1 MPVFAQ
7 SCRRAPTA
15 APVRD
20 QDQVTENIRRV
31 RPLLDDTEDT
41 PLDVSTLQG
50 AIEEAQRTRALQT
63 ANADKF
69 LSSIGTSGRHKFA
82 GQNLSVKKGQDTING
97 YITEAG
103 LFKPWNNVDFMLKTS
118 GKYGCPVV
126 STPSIKALP
135 TGFEIPTDNTK
146 SYIGAPLIQAA
157 KSAASNE
164 PAVFV
169 GSDMIGNVPGI
180 WDTSEKTLPA
190 CGNEGVNVQVV
201 YPGKA
206 TGSTYVGTYNIG
218 TADYTGYEQQT
229 DMVSNVTYETCM
241 ARAEDKGAA
250 LFAFTGNRC
259 YLNQKS
265 VEDAKSN
272 GIGIELN
279 PRTTGGVWTTAGQKM
294 VHFGMDGT
302 LNILNTETPSKVPS
316 NILHKIGLAEG
327 LPACDFAK
335 GGAILTATGT
345 WGKNCNSVLGTK
357 KETKFIGTYDGG
369 IFGNLLKN
377 SMIAREKNATNIRE
391 TVKYEYYTWAPPGVF
406 CNQLYPRCGEN
417 VNNSFDEW
425 RAAGGSCPSGFSER
439 SDCSTGCASKDI
451 FGYSHCA

>member
-20 QDQVTENIRRV
+20 QVAENIRRV
-31 RPLLDDTEDT
+31 RPLLDDTDDM
-41 PLDVSTLQG
+41 PMDLSTLQG
-50 AIEEAQRTRALQT
+50 AIGEAQRTRALQT

-82 GQNLSVKKGQDTING
+82 GQNLSVTRGQATING
-97 YITEAG
+97 YITDMG

-118 GKYGCPVV
+118 GKYGCPAV
-126 STPSIKALP
+126 SKPPLRALP
-135 TGFEIPTDNTK
+135 TGFEVPTDNAK
-146 SYIGAPLIQAA
+146 SYIGAPLTQTAN
-157 KSAASNE
+157 SAASNE
-164 PAVFV
+164 PAIFV
-169 GSDMIGNVPGI
+169 GSDMKGNGPSV

-206 TGSTYVGTYNIG
+206 TGSRYVGTYNIG
-218 TADYTGYEQQT
+218 TADYTGYEHQT
-229 DMVSNVTYETCM
+229 DMASNVTYETCM

-265 VEDAKSN
+265 VADAQSS
-272 GIGIELN
+272 GIGIELK

-302 LNILNTETPSKVPS
+302 LNILNTETPIKNS
-316 NILHKIGLAEG
+316 NILHKIGLADG
-327 LPACDFAK
+327 LTACDFAK

-345 WGKNCNSVLGTK
+345 WGKNCNSIQSIKKESKFLGTFNLNSFGGVLGQLGA
-357 KETKFIGTYDGG
+357 IQA
-369 IFGNLLKN
+369 
-377 SMIAREKNATNIRE
+377 SNAINIRTTQKDE
-391 TVKYEYYTWAPPGVF
+391 QYTWVPPGVH
-406 CNQLYPRCGEN
+406 CNKLFSRCGED

-425 RAAGGSCPSGFSER
+425 IAAGGSCPYGQTR
-439 SDCSTGCASKDI
+439 RDCSTGCSYWNDWNRKWL
-451 FGYSHCA
+451 CQ